1 MSFEYKGNPREEA
14 SIGGLRASIA
24 AFFICISFFLGM
36 SFIVSL
42 ASLILEKEN
51 EFVRFYAERT
61 LAVNIIF
68 LVLLVCN
75 IVIFIGQIVFLL
87 GFAALSVYQIIAC
100 YKAYKGDTFD
110 LPFMEKICDFL
121 FA

>member
-61 LAVNIIF
+61 LALNMIF
-68 LVLLVCN
+68 LVLFVCN
-75 IVIFIGQIVFLL
+75 IIFFIGQIIFLL
-87 GFAALSVYQIIAC
+87 GLIALSVYQIIAC
-100 YKAYKGDTFD
+100 VKAYKGQTFD

>member
-61 LAVNIIF
+61 LALNMIF

-75 IVIFIGQIVFLL
+75 IIFFIGQIIFLL
-87 GFAALSVYQIIAC
+87 GLVALSVYQFIAC
-100 YKAYKGDTFD
+100 FKAYKGKTFD

>member
-1 MSFEYKGNPREEA
+1 MSFEYNGNPREEA

-61 LAVNIIF
+61 LALNMIF

-75 IVIFIGQIVFLL
+75 IIFFIGQIIFLL
-87 GFAALSVYQIIAC
+87 GLIALSVYQIIAC
-100 YKAYKGDTFD
+100 VKAYKGQTFD
-110 LPFMEKICDFL
+110 LPFIEKICDFL